1 VTLAVTTRG
10 VSAAHANDAALSGF
24 TAAPEVVAQVV
35 RGVDGY
41 VMEGRIPWRTLGQ
54 ATVPRANTVVALC
67 VLATDGNA
75 GETASPVTL
84 SGCQEWS
91 PGRGLHPGSWQTAIL
106 SLDE

>member
-1 VTLAVTTRG
+1 MASLR
-10 VSAAHANDAALSGF
+10 L
-24 TAAPEVVAQVV
+24 PEVVAQVV

-41 VMEGRIPWRTLGQ
+41 VIEARIPWRTLGQ

-84 SGCQEWS
+84 SGCQDWS
-91 PGRGLHPGSWQTAIL
+91 PGRELHPGSWQTVIL